1 MTDPLSPTSTG
12 DTQAPRDR
20 SHRLFSTNTVDSQRS
35 RTSRKTTEKPDLSLP
50 NDDHHHP
57 SIGAPAQDGS
67 GDLFHYQYNAKT
79 ADFERLKRV
88 EMQHAQVDPGLIGFM
103 NEAAS
108 YADSWQQAGD
118 RKLHI
123 RLATDHT
130 GDDLLVPGM
139 SAKADALQHLKDLST
154 GVRIPAKR
162 SQGAKKKDD
171 LDSEAEIADG
181 GRPPTLRTNQRTVE
195 RRKSKRKR
203 ASRVSASKEDESEED
218 VAWKEASA
226 PRSLQAP
233 TTQNSMP
240 HVAAPALQPT
250 KQLTNHDL
258 KPVLVGDEDD
268 LIIVSSSSRSAAKI
282 KREVNASHALI
293 TTESGGKR
301 IRSQADEGSDVAGT
315 SADADLPIGNMR
327 KNTRKAPGRV
337 SSEQVDD
344 FEETVPTIKAETPTN
359 GAMEIAPRPRHR
371 VTAPA
376 DQNPVAPEVVSL
388 DSDDDIVS
396 LSTSTMTENIKGG
409 GTARL
414 TNASIQ
420 PSRKRIKV
428 EGGNDISMAHHA
440 PPSRLDSA
448 VPDERS
454 AKEKAKK
461 RARLELDL
469 KIFCTERQLQDLDD
483 D

>member
-1 MTDPLSPTSTG
+1 
-12 DTQAPRDR
+12 
-20 SHRLFSTNTVDSQRS
+20 
-35 RTSRKTTEKPDLSLP
+35 
-50 NDDHHHP
+50 
-57 SIGAPAQDGS
+57 
-67 GDLFHYQYNAKT
+67 
-79 ADFERLKRV
+79 
-88 EMQHAQVDPGLIGFM
+88 MQHAQVDPGLFDFM

-108 YADSWQQAGD
+108 YADSWQQGAPQERNDLMRTVLHRLLAGD

-139 SAKADALQHLKDLST
+139 SAKVDALQHLKDLST
-154 GVRIPAKR
+154 GVRIAAKR
-162 SQGAKKKDD
+162 SQGGKKKDD
-171 LDSEAEIADG
+171 LDSEAEFADG
-181 GRPPTLRTNQRTVE
+181 GRPPVLKTGQRTVE

-226 PRSLQAP
+226 PRSLQCP
-233 TTQNSMP
+233 TTQNASP
-240 HVAAPALQPT
+240 HVAAPAPQPT
-250 KQLTNHDL
+250 DRLANHDL
-258 KPVLVGDEDD
+258 KPVLVSDDDD
-268 LIIVSSSSRSAAKI
+268 LVIVSSSSRSVAKI
-282 KREVNASHALI
+282 KREVNASHAPT

-315 SADADLPIGNMR
+315 SAHADLPFGNMR
-327 KNTRKAPGRV
+327 KSTRKAPGRV

-344 FEETVPTIKAETPTN
+344 LEETVPIIKAETPTN
-359 GAMEIAPRPRHR
+359 GAMENAPRPRHR

-376 DQNPVAPEVVSL
+376 DQTPVTREIVSL

-469 KIFCTERQLQDLDD
+469 KIFRTEGQLQDLDD